1 VADQDFNPFAQPDLI
16 RHSPRYK
23 RLDKLSR
30 IFDGKQY
37 EGRPDWWT
45 GIKQQGE
52 TPVPLRQRKPCIVY
66 KLPKAAVRQVVNF
79 LWGDGRWPQVTVPSA
94 EDLAKPKKGRRRG
107 KKAKPGESVEPPK
120 PKPVKAQTGVV
131 QLNEDEADA
140 VQQWLSKLIER
151 ARIKP
156 RQRALST
163 KGIAIG
169 TSVALLYLRNGEL
182 QLDLPQ
188 PQDCWASFVSDD
200 PDSEVERLVWCYEF
214 DKTVIDPISEKP
226 TTKRY
231 LYRRDWDKTSCHVFA
246 DVELKVD
253 QKKIEWREVLP
264 AKPHGLSFCP
274 VLWIRNDP
282 ESGSGIDGVSIY
294 ENSEDEIETLDQTA
308 SIRYRGIAYLGTPQL
323 VETAEQWKETPDNS
337 QVASGPAGYSVRQ
350 DGDSP
355 HGQMAPRS
363 VRKFA
368 PNEIWHYE
376 GEKVDV
382 KIIEAGGQAYDLASK
397 HLSDIRNRLLE
408 GWSVVLSNLADQVG
422 TSTTAQEMSA
432 KFLALAH
439 APLLGLVS
447 SYRNTWWSFSLE
459 RLLQMSLRICVD
471 LEGRGIMIPGSEDV
485 AAIGKRFYQTVAG
498 DDGQPVR
505 RWLGPTLEPTWGR
518 FFDPSD
524 KEIGEAVTAA
534 KTARDGKLVTLET
547 AITQIAD
554 DFCIA
559 DIQREIEELEEEREG
574 DDAKAADNAQRELD
588 KLTELAHG
596 RPGATP
602 PGGGEDAS
610 KASGDRGGVAAP
622 APSTGKASGTA
633 GGPVGGKSNAQ
644 PVAG

>member
-1 VADQDFNPFAQPDLI
+1 VADQDFNPFEKPDLI
-16 RHSPRYK
+16 RFSPRYR

-30 IFDGKQY
+30 IFDGRQY

-45 GIKQQGE
+45 GIKQTGD

-79 LWGDGRWPQVTVPSA
+79 LWGDGRWPAITVPSS
-94 EDLAKPKKGRRRG
+94 EEQVKPKKRRRG
-107 KKAKPGESVEPPK
+107 KRAKPGEASETEQPN
-120 PKPVKAQTGVV
+120 PVKAQTGVV
-131 QLNEDEADA
+131 QLSDDEAEA
-140 VQQWLSKLIER
+140 VQQWLDKLIER

-163 KGIAIG
+163 KGIATG
-169 TSVALLYLRNGEL
+169 TCIALLYLRNGEL
-182 QLDLPQ
+182 QVDLPQ
-188 PQDCWASFVSDD
+188 PQDCWAEFVSGD

-214 DKTVIDPISEKP
+214 DKTVIDPITEKP

-231 LYRRDWDKTSCHVFA
+231 LYRRDWDREACHVFE

-274 VLWIRNDP
+274 VIWIRNDP

-294 ENSEDEIETLDQTA
+294 EGSEDEIETLDQTA

-323 VETAEQWKETPDNS
+323 VETAEQWGETPDTQ
-337 QVASGPAGYSVRQ
+337 QVASGPAGFSAPLG
-350 DGDSP
+350 GDSP
-355 HGQMAPRS
+355 HGQMAPRN

-376 GEKVDV
+376 GQKVDV

-408 GWSVVLSNLADQVG
+408 GWSVVLSNLADQTG

-471 LEGRGIMIPGSEDV
+471 LDGKGIMIPGSEEV
-485 AAIGKRFYQTVAG
+485 ASIGKRFYQTVAD

-524 KEIGEAVTAA
+524 KEIGEAVGAT
-534 KTARDGKLVTLET
+534 KNAREAKLVTLET

-554 DFCIA
+554 DFCVA
-559 DIQREIEELEEEREG
+559 DVQREIEELDEEQELN
-574 DDAKAADNAQRELD
+574 DARAADDAQRELD

-602 PGGGEDAS
+602 PGSREDS
-610 KASGDRGGVAAP
+610 PKATGNRSGAP
-622 APSTGKASGTA
+622 APATTEGPATGTA
-633 GGPVGGKSNAQ
+633 SRPVGGKGNAQ